1 MIGGRIDAPDAK
13 DASDRLRKQRC
24 KDAGKLA
31 WFKPE
36 CYNSLHAMKAA
47 VQARLKEL
55 NMSTDAFA
63 DVVYRR
69 FLRLFPNYQIPTQL
83 AIDTDIL
90 NIPKQLQQ
98 ELVAKLRKV
107 LEEYGKKMN
116 PANAVERTGCKFI
129 GARWD
134 TPLTRLLL
142 VVVALLLLSNRA
154 QAYPDNWQSDPNY
167 ELNDNNQV
175 VYVGKTLEDILG
187 PYLKPIMKQLPSV
200 LDIWMW
206 MGRQ

>member
-1 MIGGRIDAPDAK
+1 
-13 DASDRLRKQRC
+13 
-24 KDAGKLA
+24 
-31 WFKPE
+31 
-36 CYNSLHAMKAA
+36 
-47 VQARLKEL
+47 
-55 NMSTDAFA
+55 
-63 DVVYRR
+63 
-69 FLRLFPNYQIPTQL
+69 
-83 AIDTDIL
+83 
-90 NIPKQLQQ
+90 
-98 ELVAKLRKV
+98 
-107 LEEYGKKMN
+107 MN